1 LEKMPPDDEPPS
13 PDSGPPALSD
23 GPEAAYTRA
32 LHAELTRRIGEIG
45 NTPEQAFGPL
55 GRADAVLMIA
65 LFILLPALA
74 VWIYR

>member
-1 LEKMPPDDEPPS
+1 MPPDDEPPS
-13 PDSGPPALSD
+13 LSD

-32 LHAELTRRIGEIG
+32 LQAELARRIVEIG
-45 NTPEQAFGPL
+45 NTPDQAFGPL
-55 GRADAVLMIA
+55 GRADTVLMIA